1 MSKCHQAKQQSFYNI
16 SYTKPKTT
24 NRTKELKTI
33 LVSLSQTAKFLQL
46 KRPSHKKAIKQ
57 MPTPKM
63 QKYSWRIS
71 KTYPLSMDQQ
81 YTLCKYKP
89 VIRVSSIQNSAN
101 KRQNLSL
108 VIFPTTK
115 LNAFFKIIDESHWI
129 SHHEGV
135 WEYMG
140 LSESLIDDSYIRVSH
155 KRRCMSGFDR
165 TCIRPV
171 DFLTRSVKM

>member
-89 VIRVSSIQNSAN
+89 VIRVSSTQNSAN

-115 LNAFFKIIDESHWI
+115 LNAFIKTLRNLTGYRITRECENTWDSVSPWLMTHTY
-129 SHHEGV
+129 V
-135 WEYMG
+135 WSTKG
-140 LSESLIDDSYIRVSH
+140 DVRLASTVRASDQ
-155 KRRCMSGFDR
+155 
-165 TCIRPV
+165 
-171 DFLTRSVKM
+171 